1 MVEEGEQNMRIT
13 HKTMHNNMLRNL
25 NSGLRRMDTHQRQL
39 ASGKRVQLPSDDPA
53 VVGSILGRKT
63 SIAETRQYVKN
74 LDDAISWLDATDS
87 AFDSVTSVIHR
98 VRELTVY
105 GANDALGE
113 EDRQAL
119 ASEVRELAENI
130 LELANVSV
138 GGRYVFAGQKTQTRP
153 FVKADDADPFSAE
166 YQGANAEHVDVR
178 LEVGVGTE
186 MAINLMDVDEEGNEG
201 IFLPLFESLEA
212 IHDNLTD
219 GDPRELG
226 NQNLADLDAALDTVL
241 RYRAEAGAK
250 ANRLKMGRERLLDLE
265 LNLVQLLS
273 GDQDV
278 DVAEAIMH
286 LKAEESV
293 YRTALSVGARI
304 IQPSLV
310 DFLR

>member
-1 MVEEGEQNMRIT
+1 MRIT
-13 HKTMHNNMLRNL
+13 HKTMNNNMLRNL
-25 NSGLRRMDTHQRQL
+25 NNGLRRMDTHQQQL

-53 VVGSILGRKT
+53 VVGSILGRKS

-105 GANDALGE
+105 GANDALGDQ
-113 EDRQAL
+113 DRQAL
-119 ASEVRELAENI
+119 ASEVRELSENV
-130 LELANVSV
+130 LELANVSI
-138 GGRYVFAGQKTQTRP
+138 GGRYVFSGQKTQTRP
-153 FVKADDADPFSAE
+153 FAKVDAADPFSVE
-166 YQGANAEHVDVR
+166 YRGAKEPEHVDVR

-186 MAINLMDVDEEGNEG
+186 MAINLIDVDADGNEQ
-201 IFLPLFESLEA
+201 IFLPIFAALESIHTNLMASDSESLGTTDLEA
-212 IHDNLTD
+212 MDTVLN
-219 GDPRELG
+219 
-226 NQNLADLDAALDTVL
+226 TVL

-250 ANRLKMGRERLLDLE
+250 VNRLEMGRERLLDLE

-286 LKAEESV
+286 LKAEENV